1 MRTKEG
7 GKRMEI
13 KIIERQGIDEAIDE
27 ITPLFFSQDRA
38 EVERNFEGHAEGN
51 SSSVI
56 GYQGGEP
63 VGIITIRWECRY
75 PPFKEQN
82 IPLIQNIEIRWDK
95 RGQGIGYELMEHT
108 ERYIATRANRAG
120 ICVGIFD
127 AYGPAQRLYVKRGY
141 LPDGRGVCRGH
152 VPLTE
157 GETITIDHDL
167 LLWLVKELK

>member
-1 MRTKEG
+1 
-7 GKRMEI
+7 MEI
-13 KIIERQGIDEAIDE
+13 KIIEREGIAEAIDE
-27 ITPLFFSQDRA
+27 ITPLFFSQDRT

-56 GYQGGEP
+56 GYQDGEP

-95 RGQGIGYELMEHT
+95 RGQGIGNELMEHT
-108 ERYIATRANRAG
+108 ERYIATRSSRAG

-141 LPDGRGVCRGH
+141 IPDGRGVCH
-152 VPLTE
+152 PQEPLKE
-157 GETITIDHDL
+157 GETITVDHDL
-167 LLWLVKELK
+167 LLWLTKDLTAMQEK